1 MATITFLAGEGS
13 ESIAHLQGSGLGFY
27 GSTFGSSVQIGSFQ
41 DSTFVT
47 NADGTTQAQDAD
59 NIKYVNSHSGIYG
72 GNPTTSG
79 LLHIPSSRSSLNI
92 RFDHTSAVNV
102 QNAQLR
108 VYDRENINYP
118 ASGVRTMIA
127 EVSNPVNTYPTTD
140 PGSGDA
146 LWWGDDERYT
156 YTNKN
161 GVVFVGGANG
171 DARINATAGGTL
183 DPVGGTGIIVPLM
196 DNPGSGGRLIG
207 DDATFAGKNSRVT
220 NKMFGGTGVDMRHD
234 WFVNLSASP
243 TSIGSKTKYGLYF
256 SLEYL

>member
-13 ESIAHLQGSGLGFY
+13 ESIHHLQGSGLGFY
-27 GSTFGSSVQIGSFQ
+27 GTTFGSSVQIGSFQ
-41 DSTFVT
+41 GSTFVT

-59 NIKYVNSHSGIYG
+59 NIQYVSSHSGIYK
-72 GNPTTSG
+72 GNPETKSV
-79 LLHIPSSRSSLNI
+79 LLVPSSRSTLNV

-127 EVSNPVNTYPTTD
+127 EMSNPVNTFPTTD
-140 PGSGDA
+140 AGSGDA

-171 DARINATAGGTL
+171 DARINSTSGGTL
-183 DPVGGTGIIVPLM
+183 ETVGGTGTIVPLM

-207 DDATFAGKNSRVT
+207 DDDTFLGKDSRSS
-220 NKMFGGTGVDMRHD
+220 NAMFGGTGVDMRHD
-234 WFVNLSASP
+234 WFVSLSASP

>member
-1 MATITFLAGEGS
+1 MATISFLAGEGS
-13 ESIAHLQGSGLGFY
+13 EAIHHLQGSGLGFY
-27 GSTFGSSVQIGSFQ
+27 GTTFGSSVQIGSFQ

-59 NIKYVNSHSGIYG
+59 NIKYVSSHSGIYK
-72 GNPTTSG
+72 GNPTTKSV
-79 LLHIPSSRSSLNI
+79 LLVPSSRSSLNI

-108 VYDRENINYP
+108 VYDRENINFP

-127 EVSNPVNTYPTTD
+127 EMSNPVNTFPTTD
-140 PGSGDA
+140 AGSGDA
-146 LWWGDDERYT
+146 LWWGDDERYA

-171 DARINATAGGTL
+171 DARINSTSGGTL
-183 DPVGGTGIIVPLM
+183 ETVGGTGTIVPLM

-207 DDATFAGKNSRVT
+207 DDDTFLGKNSRT
-220 NKMFGGTGVDMRHD
+220 TSTMFGGTGVDMRHD
-234 WFVNLSASP
+234 WFLSLSASP

>member
-1 MATITFLAGEGS
+1 MATISFLAGEGS
-13 ESIAHLQGSGLGFY
+13 EAIHHLQGSGLGFY
-27 GSTFGSSVQIGSFQ
+27 GTTFGSSVQIGSFQ

-47 NADGTTQAQDAD
+47 NADGTTQAQDGD
-59 NIKYVNSHSGIYG
+59 NIKYVNSHSGIYK
-72 GNPTTSG
+72 GNPTTKSV
-79 LLHIPSSRSSLNI
+79 LLVPSSRSSLNI

-108 VYDRENINYP
+108 VYDRENINFP

-127 EVSNPVNTYPTTD
+127 EMSNPVNTFPTTD
-140 PGSGDA
+140 AGSGDA
-146 LWWGDDERYT
+146 LWWGDDERYA

-161 GVVFVGGANG
+161 GVVFIGGANG
-171 DARINATAGGTL
+171 DARINSTAGGTL
-183 DPVGGTGIIVPLM
+183 ETVGGTGTIVPLM

-207 DDATFAGKNSRVT
+207 DDDTFLGKNSRT
-220 NKMFGGTGVDMRHD
+220 TSTMFGGTGVDMRHD
-234 WFVNLSASP
+234 WFLSLSASP

>member
-1 MATITFLAGEGS
+1 MATISFLAGEGS
-13 ESIAHLQGSGLGFY
+13 EAIHHLQGSGLGFY
-27 GSTFGSSVQIGSFQ
+27 GTTFGSSVQIGSFQ

-59 NIKYVNSHSGIYG
+59 NIKYVSSHSGIYK
-72 GNPTTSG
+72 GNPTTKSV
-79 LLHIPSSRSSLNI
+79 LLVPSSRSSLNI

-108 VYDRENINYP
+108 VYDRENINFP

-127 EVSNPVNTYPTTD
+127 EMSNPVNTFPTTD
-140 PGSGDA
+140 AGSGDA
-146 LWWGDDERYT
+146 LWWGDDERYA

-171 DARINATAGGTL
+171 DARINSTAGGTL
-183 DPVGGTGIIVPLM
+183 ETVGGTGTIVPLM

-207 DDATFAGKNSRVT
+207 DDDTFLGKNSRT
-220 NKMFGGTGVDMRHD
+220 TSTMFGGTGVDMRHD
-234 WFVNLSASP
+234 WFLSLSASP

>member
-1 MATITFLAGEGS
+1 MATISFLAGEGS
-13 ESIAHLQGSGLGFY
+13 EKIFHLQGSGLGFY
-27 GSTFGSSVQIGSFQ
+27 GTTFGASVQIGSFQ
-41 DSTFVT
+41 GTTFVT

-59 NIKYVNSHSGIYG
+59 NIKYVSSHSGIYK
-72 GNPTTSG
+72 GNPTTKSV
-79 LLHIPSSRSSLNI
+79 LLVPSSRSSLNI

-108 VYDRENINYP
+108 VYDRENINFP

-127 EVSNPVNTYPTTD
+127 EMSNPVNTFPTTD
-140 PGSGDA
+140 AGSGDA
-146 LWWGDDERYT
+146 LWWGDDERYA

-171 DARINATAGGTL
+171 DARINSTAGGTL
-183 DPVGGTGIIVPLM
+183 ETVGGTGTIVPLM

-207 DDATFAGKNSRVT
+207 DDNTFLGKNSRT
-220 NKMFGGTGVDMRHD
+220 TSTMFGGTGVDMRHD
-234 WFVNLSASP
+234 WFLSLSASP